1 MFYNQTY
8 MNINYLA
15 LLIATIAQF
24 AVGATWYSVLFGKLW
39 GQIHGFDKLPKA
51 TQQKM
56 MKEMG
61 PYYGVQLLL
70 TIVTSFILALF
81 ISNVPDWSPY
91 AVAALLWLGFVVP
104 TQVSAVI
111 FGRTDSKWIVK
122 KVAVQAGASLACLE
136 VAAAIFN
143 ILA

>member
-1 MFYNQTY
+1 
-8 MNINYLA
+8 
-15 LLIATIAQF
+15 
-24 AVGATWYSVLFGKLW
+24 
-39 GQIHGFDKLPKA
+39 
-51 TQQKM
+51 
-56 MKEMG
+56 
-61 PYYGVQLLL
+61 
-70 TIVTSFILALF
+70 LALF